1 MDDIFINKKVWQN
14 FSESEIDNFVQ
25 QCFVHYREH
34 GFPFYDLSDEQISN
48 EFKKLKNFDTN
59 TIILE
64 NDKLKQVMLGLNL
77 ANYFM
82 PHMYKVKSNN
92 FKSPFEA
99 FSNDDMLYKAIKKR
113 IKYGDNMSD
122 MGMRKTFS
130 WISGTQKV
138 SNFRPT
144 IAKYI
149 YDNYS
154 NGGNILDYS
163 SGYGGRL
170 IGAISS
176 DHVLSYTGIEPCKNT
191 FDGLSKIK
199 SYTDKKITLIN
210 NAFEDVTFEYKSFDL
225 SFSSPPYFNTE
236 EYDYDD
242 NQSFIRYKTKQE
254 WRDLFLTTLI
264 KNNYDYIKDDGYFI
278 INIANVKTYK
288 NLVEDTLIIADKVG
302 FKLIKTYQMALSSLM
317 KTGFKYEPIFIF
329 KK

>member
-1 MDDIFINKKVWQN
+1 MDNIFINKKVWRI
-14 FSESEIDNFVQ
+14 FTESEIDNFVQ
-25 QCFVHYREH
+25 LCFDHYRKH
-34 GFPFYDLSDEQISN
+34 GFPFYNLSNEQIAK

-59 TIILE
+59 TLILE
-64 NDKLKQVMLGLNL
+64 NNTLKQVMHGLNL

-82 PHMYKVKSNN
+82 PHMYEVKSNN

-99 FSNDDMLYKAIKKR
+99 FSNDDMLYKAIRKR

-176 DHVLSYTGIEPCKNT
+176 DKVKSYTGIEPCKKT

-199 SYTDKKITLIN
+199 TYTDKNTILIN
-210 NAFEDVTFEYKSFDL
+210 KPFEDVIFEDKSFDL

-236 EYDYDD
+236 EYDYDE
-242 NQSFIRYKTKQE
+242 NQSFIRYKTKDE

-264 KNNYDYIKDDGYFI
+264 RNNYNYIKDDGYFI

-288 NLVEDTLIIADKVG
+288 NLVDDTLNIAENVG

-317 KTGFKYEPIFIF
+317 KTGFKYEPIFVF